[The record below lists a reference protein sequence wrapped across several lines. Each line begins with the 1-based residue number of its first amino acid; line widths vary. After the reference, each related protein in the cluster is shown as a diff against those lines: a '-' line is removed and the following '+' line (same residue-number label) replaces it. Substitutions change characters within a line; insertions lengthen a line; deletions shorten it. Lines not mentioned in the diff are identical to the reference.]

1 MTTEIKPR
9 WTRRKDSRPQE
20 LLSAALDLFVE
31 HGYAAT
37 KLSEVAQVAGVS
49 KGTLYL
55 YFENKE
61 ELFKAVVRETI
72 VPNIAEAEQLIVEFE
87 GPTRELFKR
96 LICTWFENINTNKL
110 SGIAKL
116 MFAESSNFPE
126 LAEFYRVEV
135 IDRNELMLIQLL
147 NRGML
152 SGEFKQLDLAV
163 VPKIITAPIIMM
175 MLWNTSFKS
184 CAIEP
189 ILTENYIESY
199 VDIMLA
205 GLLKSN

>member
-1 MTTEIKPR
+1 
-9 WTRRKDSRPQE
+9 
-20 LLSAALDLFVE
+20 
-31 HGYAAT
+31 
-37 KLSEVAQVAGVS
+37 
-49 KGTLYL
+49 
-55 YFENKE
+55 
-61 ELFKAVVRETI
+61 
-72 VPNIAEAEQLIVEFE
+72 
-87 GPTRELFKR
+87 
-96 LICTWFENINTNKL
+96 
-110 SGIAKL
+110 
-116 MFAESSNFPE
+116 
-126 LAEFYRVEV
+126 
-135 IDRNELMLIQLL
+135 
-147 NRGML
+147 ML

>member
-96 LICTWFENINTNKL
+96 LIRTWFENINTNKL

>member
-20 LLSAALDLFVE
+20 LLSAALDLVVE
-31 HGYAAT
+31 HGYSAT
-37 KLSEVAQVAGVS
+37 KLSVVAQVAGVS

-96 LICTWFENINTNKL
+96 LIRTWFENINTNKL